1 VTAVPVTI
9 ATRGDSPRVDTVR
22 VNMRAH
28 LESHAA
34 AMVAAVARYDAASR
48 QEQRKIV
55 AEIRARHAA
64 MRPLVGLAPNAT
76 NLALPGET
84 NQKLAKNAAFT
95 LGYTGSPSTSSRVVV
110 DWIGSPM
117 RIVFDSCS
125 WSGQCSRYCVLKGG
139 RGKFSSVRAGRSWR
153 DLVAYRDPVGWII
166 ARRHELVTAADR
178 HGAVLER
185 GDVGTEYG
193 IADLVPGLYADTPTG
208 STVRGYDY
216 GKRPHI
222 LTGNG
227 WQANGHHRTVY
238 SWNENSDPRA
248 VNRFLARGG
257 NVVVV
262 TDAAKG
268 DPIPSSWKIG
278 SKSWPTVDGDATDD
292 RLADPGG
299 HVVILYAKGG
309 AANPI
314 RPLTGFV
321 MPVARGGR
329 S

>member
-1 VTAVPVTI
+1 MTAVPVTI

-22 VNMRAH
+22 VDMRAH

-34 AMVAAVARYDAASR
+34 AMVAAVAWYDAASR
-48 QEQRKIV
+48 REQRAMIAK
-55 AEIRARHAA
+55 IRAQHAA

-76 NLALPGET
+76 NLSLPGET
-84 NQKLAKNAAFT
+84 NTKLAKNDAYT

-110 DWIGSPM
+110 DWIGSPI
-117 RIVFDSCS
+117 RVVFDNCN
-125 WSGQCSRYCVLKGG
+125 WSTQCTRVCVLKGG

-185 GDVGTEYG
+185 GDVGTELG

-208 STVRGYDY
+208 SRVRGYDY
-216 GKRPHI
+216 GKRPQI
-222 LTGNG
+222 LAGTG
-227 WQANGHHRTVY
+227 WTADGHHRTVY
-238 SWNENSDPRA
+238 SWNERSDARA

-268 DPIPSSWKIG
+268 DPIPTVWKIG
-278 SKSWPTVDGDATDD
+278 SKLWPTVDGDATDD

-299 HVVILYAKGG
+299 HVVILFAKGG
-309 AANPI
+309 AANPV

-329 S
+329 P